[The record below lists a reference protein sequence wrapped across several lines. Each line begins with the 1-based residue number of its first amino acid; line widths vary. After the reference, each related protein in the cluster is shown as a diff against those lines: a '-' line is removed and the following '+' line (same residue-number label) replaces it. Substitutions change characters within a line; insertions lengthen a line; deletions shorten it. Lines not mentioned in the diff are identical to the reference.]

1 MNSSSTTEHQAL
13 SIRSQLAKIVGE
25 RNVIQEFDSESVY
38 LTERRGKFSSAAMSV
53 VFPGSAHEVSAVVDY
68 CCRNDV
74 SIVPQGGNT
83 GVCGGAVSTAD
94 SIILNLKRMNRVRR
108 LDAAGYSMEVEA
120 GCILANVQAAAME
133 KGHYFPLSLGAE
145 GTCQIGGNLSTNA
158 GGVNVLRYGNA
169 RDLVLGIEV
178 VLPEGS
184 VWNGLNAL
192 RKNNTG
198 YDLKN
203 LFIGAEGT
211 LGIITAAVLK
221 LFPAP
226 QHRSTALIAVDS
238 IKDAVELFSRTRK
251 DTSDFA
257 SSFELMSR
265 VCVESA
271 VDKIPECR
279 DFFAESYPWYVL
291 LELSDSTQ
299 QGISREL
306 NEEFLEKMFSQG
318 LILDAVLAQSEQ
330 QAFEM
335 WRLREAIV
343 EAQNYEGK
351 SIKNDV
357 SVPLSEISTFVRTTI
372 TQLESLIPDV
382 RCFVYGHIGDGN
394 IHFNISQPRHMD
406 GGEFFDRWY
415 EVTDIVHEIAD
426 RLDGS
431 FSAEHGIGLL
441 KTEDMKKFKSA
452 TELNI
457 MHSIKTALDVK
468 NIMNPGKVL
477 PSLK

>member
-1 MNSSSTTEHQAL
+1 MIEHNAP

-25 RNVIQEFDSESVY
+25 QNLIQDSSSDSSY
-38 LTERRGKFSSAAMSV
+38 LMERRGKFSSSAMYV
-53 VFPGSAHEVSAVVDY
+53 VFPGSTEEVSAVVRY
-68 CCRNDV
+68 CQKYNV

-83 GVCGGAVSTAD
+83 GVCGGAVSTSD
-94 SIILNLKRMNRVRR
+94 SIILNLKRMNQVRK
-108 LDAAGYSMEVEA
+108 LDSAGYTLEAEA
-120 GCILANVQAAAME
+120 GCVLANVQAAATE
-133 KGHYFPLSLGAE
+133 KGLYFPLSLGAE

-169 RDLVLGIEV
+169 RDLVLGVEV
-178 VLPEGS
+178 VLPDGS

-203 LFIGAEGT
+203 LFVGAEGT

-226 QHRSTALIAVDS
+226 LHRSTALIAVDS
-238 IKDAVELFSRTRK
+238 IEDAVELFSRTRRE
-251 DTSDFA
+251 TSDFA

-265 VCVESA
+265 VCLESA
-271 VDKIPECR
+271 FDKIPDCS
-279 DFFAESYPWYVL
+279 DFFSNAYPWYVL
-291 LELSDSTQ
+291 LELSDSTDE
-299 QGISREL
+299 GISREL
-306 NEEFLEKMFSQG
+306 NEKFLENMFELG
-318 LILDAVLAQSEQ
+318 LLLDAVLAQSEQ
-330 QAFEM
+330 QALQM

-343 EAQNYEGK
+343 ETQNYEGK

-357 SVPLSEISTFVRTTI
+357 SVPLSEISTFVQTTI
-372 TQLESLIPDV
+372 AKLESLIPGA

-394 IHFNISQPRHMD
+394 IHFNISQPWDME
-406 GGEFFDRWY
+406 GEEFFDRWY

-426 RLDGS
+426 ELGGS

-441 KTEDMKKFKSA
+441 KTEDMKKFKSV

-457 MHSIKTALDVK
+457 MQSIKSVLDAK

-477 PSLK
+477 PPLN